1 MRRSIQTGTF
11 DVSFS
16 LEKGKML
23 AIVGESGCGKTMS
36 AMSILNL
43 IPKTARITSGEIL
56 FKGENLLEKSQ
67 KKCKIFAEVKSH

>member
-1 MRRSIQTGTF
+1 MAILEIKNLNLGFQCEEVFKQALF

-43 IPKTARITSGEIL
+43 IPKTARITSRRN
-56 FKGENLLEKSQ
+56 F
-67 KKCKIFAEVKSH
+67 V